1 MKKKYM
7 TPQTEVIENVIDV
20 DLCQAAASQDPG
32 SGGSEGSE
40 ELARDVEDNDNY
52 SVYPMWE
59 E

>member
-1 MKKKYM
+1 M
-7 TPQTEVIENVIDV
+7 TPQTEVFENVIDV